1 MDWSPPQGQTRRAG
15 KTAMPRGPAATVQ
28 GLSGAQEDKPGGME
42 EQGREEGLGPEAV
55 PGAGRV
61 GGFLRTKPRY
71 ASKGVSGDSSC
82 PSEVSLEGEDP

>member
-71 ASKGVSGDSSC
+71 ASKSVSGDSSC
-82 PSEVSLEGEDP
+82 PSELSLEGEDP